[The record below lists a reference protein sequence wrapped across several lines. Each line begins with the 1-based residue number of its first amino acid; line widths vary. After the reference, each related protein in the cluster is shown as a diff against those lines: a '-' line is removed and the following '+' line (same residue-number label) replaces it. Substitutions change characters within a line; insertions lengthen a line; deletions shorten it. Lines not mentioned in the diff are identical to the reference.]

1 MVHQDGPQ
9 PSNRYF
15 PTPTNRSLM
24 CFAAHCSLT
33 PSDANSKLLEESLL
47 AMLALGSSLLGLP
60 LALRPARPS
69 GIGLLVHFIRG
80 LHFELIL
87 RLNILILGLKKP
99 EVVEKTIG
107 WKVLYSVERRLHPP
121 PCTADDEMMIGSA
134 EKRRV

>member
-1 MVHQDGPQ
+1 
-9 PSNRYF
+9 
-15 PTPTNRSLM
+15 M

-60 LALRPARPS
+60 MALRPAHAALAFWF
-69 GIGLLVHFIRG
+69 IADFIRG

-121 PCTADDEMMIGSA
+121 PCTADPNY
-134 EKRRV
+134 